1 MACCLEF
8 IEIFYSQNN
17 CISIDWQRPF
27 SCYSDSLNIVYPT
40 FFPLD
45 FHNNLMYYK
54 ITDITFHP
62 NNSEHWILKHIFLH
76 KHDVTT
82 RPKKFSTNSL
92 MFFNTHAIF
101 KCPLSAPQIFF
112 TAGLSQLGKKSV
124 CDRNMEKYYN
134 WKI

>member
-17 CISIDWQRPF
+17 CISIHWQRP
-27 SCYSDSLNIVYPT
+27 SSHYSDSLNISYPT
-40 FFPLD
+40 FFSLD
-45 FHNNLMYYK
+45 FLNKLMYYK

-76 KHDVTT
+76 NHDVTT
-82 RPKKFSTNSL
+82 RPNKFSTNSS
-92 MFFNTHAIF
+92 MFISNQAIF
-101 KCPLSAPQIFF
+101 KCPLSAPQIPFA
-112 TAGLSQLGKKSV
+112 AGLSQLGKNI

-134 WKI
+134 CKI

>member
-17 CISIDWQRPF
+17 CISIHWQRPF
-27 SCYSDSLNIVYPT
+27 SHYSDSLDISYPT

-45 FHNNLMYYK
+45 FHDNLMYYK
-54 ITDITFHP
+54 ITDITFPP

-76 KHDVTT
+76 THDVTT
-82 RPKKFSTNSL
+82 RPNKFSTNSSTFL
-92 MFFNTHAIF
+92 STQAIF
-101 KCPLSAPQIFF
+101 KCPLSNIFYSWF
-112 TAGLSQLGKKSV
+112 VPTREKKAV

-134 WKI
+134 CKI